1 VPLVRSP
8 YGTPDHP
15 LTPEPSRTGIGR
27 LILGLVVMPALAI
40 STVAI
45 VGEHLTAPDPHVAVQ
60 SGIGFAVHDGSEL
73 VLVPYERISTGEGPI
88 AEVTS
93 DMFQVRIAAVDVA
106 TGEGRWDVQ
115 LSDGTG
121 WRAAVVAAGERYAYL
136 ATDDGFQ
143 VRSLDDGSMVAEPGD
158 IAGLAGAQSVSPAA
172 YGYDPAIPAVVALD
186 VNGGIHTIA
195 LDTLEAVPADE
206 ATAAAWSGRLF
217 AQGAVPDLGGVTTT
231 EAPLADGDSTV
242 RVQPTAAGALGATL
256 IVRDADGADRTLN
269 DRVFYDAAIVLDQ
282 TIPTTTASIEAELD
296 DIDDLVDD
304 FLTDPEGT
312 ATGLIPGLGRT
323 AAGAASGHVLV
334 EHRTEPGAEAYAL
347 HVIELDTGRVTASI
361 DTASRLGRAVTSPSG
376 RTAVI
381 AAPAGGDSF
390 WMSDLVL
397 VAPDGS
403 IDRCTFGELDF
414 FGDPVL

>member
-1 VPLVRSP
+1 
-8 YGTPDHP
+8 
-15 LTPEPSRTGIGR
+15 
-27 LILGLVVMPALAI
+27 
-40 STVAI
+40 
-45 VGEHLTAPDPHVAVQ
+45 
-60 SGIGFAVHDGSEL
+60 
-73 VLVPYERISTGEGPI
+73 
-88 AEVTS
+88 
-93 DMFQVRIAAVDVA
+93 
-106 TGEGRWDVQ
+106 VQ

-158 IAGLAGAQSVSPAA
+158 IAGLAGAQSVSAAA

-217 AQGAVPDLGGVTTT
+217 AEGTVPALGGVTTT
-231 EAPLADGDSTV
+231 EAQLADGESTV
-242 RVQPTAAGALGATL
+242 RVQPTAEGALGGTL
-256 IVRDADGADRTLN
+256 VVRDPDGADRALN

-282 TIPTTTASIEAELD
+282 SNATNTTTVEVELD
-296 DIDDLVDD
+296 GVDVDDLVED
-304 FLTDPEGT
+304 FLADPEGT
-312 ATGLIPGLGRT
+312 ATGLIPGLDHT
-323 AAGAASGHVLV
+323 AAGAASGHVLI
-334 EHRTEPGAEAYAL
+334 EHRTEPGVEEYAL
-347 HVIELDTGRVTASI
+347 HVIDLETGRVTASL
-361 DTASRLGRAVTSPSG
+361 DTASRLGRALTSASG
-376 RTAVI
+376 HTAVI
-381 AAPAGGDSF
+381 AASADDGF

-403 IDRCTFGELDF
+403 IDRLEFGAMDF